1 MIGNW
6 LKRKVQIASVRA
18 AREDLDRFNASLR
31 GATDREIGMVMAIAT
46 IIRLRLTT
54 SGRLPRNAFALP
66 TPGDGSAQLQLYL
79 SGMVREFQKI
89 GQPSDA
95 AGAMVWLHS
104 MRALGFPEVRE
115 LGRDMWKELQ
125 RGFPYVSDALS
136 DIEALTGNQLAAGAD
151 TACTFVPE
159 DLAPFA

>member
-6 LKRKVQIASVRA
+6 LKRKIQIASVRA
-18 AREDLDRFNASLR
+18 AREDLERFNASLR
-31 GATDREIGMVMAIAT
+31 GATDGQIGMVVAIAT

-54 SGRLPRNAFALP
+54 AGRLSRGAFVLP
-66 TPGDGSAQLQLYL
+66 MPGDGSAELQLYL
-79 SGMVREFQKI
+79 SGMVRQFQKM

-95 AGAMVWLHS
+95 AGTMVWLHS

-136 DIEALTGNQLAAGAD
+136 DIEALGGNQVPAGAD

-159 DLAPFA
+159 DLAPFS